1 MELQVGVKA
10 FLKNK
15 EGKYLLL
22 KRLSEK
28 YPDVSGA
35 WDIPGGRIHPGI
47 SLLENLRREVKEET
61 SLEIISEP
69 RLLAAQD
76 IKPGAE
82 RHIVRL
88 TYLAETEGEPI
99 LDQGEHVEYKWLSLS
114 EMKTEK
120 NLDRYAREVVEKNFL
135 AK

>member
-1 MELQVGVKA
+1 MNFQVGVKA

-22 KRLSEK
+22 KRSSEK
-28 YPDVSGA
+28 YPEVSGA
-35 WDIPGGRIHPGI
+35 WDVPGGRINPGT

-61 SLEIISEP
+61 GLRIISAP

-76 IKPGAE
+76 IMPSAK

-88 TYLAETEGEPI
+88 TYLAETEGEPA
-99 LDQGEHVEYKWLSLS
+99 LDATEHIEYRWLASS
-114 EMKTEK
+114 EMKAEK
-120 NLDRYAREVVEKNFL
+120 NLDRYAREVIEKDL
-135 AK
+135 LKE